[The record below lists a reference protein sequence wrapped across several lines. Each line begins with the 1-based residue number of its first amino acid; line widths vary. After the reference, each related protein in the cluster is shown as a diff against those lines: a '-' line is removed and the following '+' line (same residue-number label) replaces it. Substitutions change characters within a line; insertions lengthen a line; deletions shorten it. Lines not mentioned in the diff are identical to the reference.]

1 MLEFFMS
8 KPAKQ
13 LYWIRK
19 GNMEKLEACYRNEGL
34 FPETEEA
41 LLEPMNRGVLLEFL
55 KWGRFKE
62 VANELRLIVLHIE
75 RPKEIEAYFRSAKSP
90 ETEKALLEPK
100 NRAVLLKFLKWGKLE
115 DVAHIMELYLTR
127 YRDEFIRNR
136 RQGVSFD
143 EDNLLML
150 IALCREY
157 PVFLQ
162 EYVRRNGQL
171 KAEYERVLFAYA
183 DNDCLEWYANEVG
196 CSIQAL
202 LSGSKSGV
210 FKDSL
215 QEYVRKHGK

>member
-8 KPAKQ
+8 KPTKQ

-34 FPETEEA
+34 LPKTEEA
-41 LLEPMNRGVLLEFL
+41 LL
-55 KWGRFKE
+55 K
-62 VANELRLIVLHIE
+62 
-75 RPKEIEAYFRSAKSP
+75 
-90 ETEKALLEPK
+90 PK

-127 YRDEFIRNR
+127 YRGEFVRNR

-157 PVFLQ
+157 PAFLQ

-171 KAEYERVLFAYA
+171 RLEYERVLFAYA
-183 DNDCLEWYANEVG
+183 DISCIEWYANEIWY
-196 CSIQAL
+196 SMQAL
-202 LSGSKSGV
+202 LFGYKSGI

>member
-19 GNMEKLEACYRNEGL
+19 GNMEKLKACYRNEGL
-34 FPETEEA
+34 LPKTEEA

-90 ETEKALLEPK
+90 KTEEALLKPK

-127 YRDEFIRNR
+127 YRGEFIRNR

-157 PVFLQ
+157 PAFLL
-162 EYVRRNGQL
+162 EYVRPQIMAVWNCMQAMSDLVCKR
-171 KAEYERVLFAYA
+171 Y
-183 DNDCLEWYANEVG
+183 CLNP
-196 CSIQAL
+196 
-202 LSGSKSGV
+202 
-210 FKDSL
+210 SL
-215 QEYVRKHGK
+215 VYLRILCRIMCENMAS

>member
-13 LYWIRK
+13 LYWIRQ
-19 GNMEKLEACYRNEGL
+19 GNMEKLEACYQNEGL
-34 FPETEEA
+34 FPKTEEA

-62 VANELRLIVLHIE
+62 VANELRLILLHIE
-75 RPKEIEAYFRSAKSP
+75 RPKEIEAYFRRAKSP

-100 NRAVLLKFLKWGKLE
+100 NKAVLLKFLKWGKLE

-127 YRDEFIRNR
+127 YRGEFVRNR

-171 KAEYERVLFAYA
+171 RPEYERVFVAYA
-183 DNDCLEWYANEVG
+183 DNDCLEWYANENEYTPQE
-196 CSIQAL
+196 IL
-202 LSGSKSGV
+202 LKFRFGIHGS
-210 FKDSL
+210 SL
-215 QEYVRKHGK
+215 REYVQKYGK